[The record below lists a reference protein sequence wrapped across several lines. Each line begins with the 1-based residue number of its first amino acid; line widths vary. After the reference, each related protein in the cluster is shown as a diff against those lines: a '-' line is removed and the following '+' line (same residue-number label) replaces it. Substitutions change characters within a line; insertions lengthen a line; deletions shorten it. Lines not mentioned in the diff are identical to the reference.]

1 MAGWVL
7 AGSLSMALAQD
18 QEDTVTVE
26 TAHVETAVWSHRV
39 SAVGSLKS
47 RDSVMIRPEITGRIA
62 EINFTEGGPVEQG
75 QILIQLDDAIARA
88 ELEQAEAALGLA
100 RSQFNR
106 ARQLTE
112 QGFISTQARDESAS
126 ELKVR
131 EASVSMARAQ
141 LDKTRIKAPFDG
153 LIGLRDVSR
162 GDYVN
167 AGQDLVPLESIDPLN
182 VDFRIPEQYM
192 GQVQV
197 GSRIHLRFDALPDVS
212 RDGIVG
218 AISPVVETGGRSIL
232 LRASVPNDDGALRPG
247 MFARVDLRFA
257 DHEAL
262 VVPEASIAPSGEGN
276 AVYVVEEGQVRKVDV
291 VLGVRRDG
299 QVEVVG
305 GVEEGD
311 EILVSG
317 LQKVSDGTPVEVVAD
332 HDHADS

>member
-1 MAGWVL
+1 MVGWVL
-7 AGSLSMALAQD
+7 AGSLSMAVAQD
-18 QEDTVTVE
+18 QEEAVIVE
-26 TAHVETAVWSHRV
+26 TAYVETAVWSHSV
-39 SAVGSLKS
+39 TAVGSLKS
-47 RDSVMIRPEITGRIA
+47 RDSVVIRPEITGRIA

-75 QILIQLDDAIARA
+75 QVLIQLDDAIARA
-88 ELEQAEAALGLA
+88 ELEQAEAALSLA

-192 GQVQV
+192 GQVEV
-197 GSRIHLRFDALPDVS
+197 GSRIHLRFDALPDVA

-232 LRASVPNDDGALRPG
+232 LRASVPNEDSALRPG

-262 VVPEASIAPSGEGN
+262 VVPEASIAPSGEGS
-276 AVYVVEEGQVRKVDV
+276 AIYIVDEGQVRKVDV

-317 LQKVSDGTPVEVVAD
+317 LQKVSDGTPVQVVND
-332 HDHADS
+332 HDDSRS